1 MASLQAFYE
10 LMTSSIP
17 KDLTDVKLV
26 EANNSINGKD
36 NLSELANNR
45 QYERSRKQA
54 DVGGQVP
61 SIFLQAQRTTSGDS
75 LLSAN
80 LNKGNYL

>member
-1 MASLQAFYE
+1 MANLQAFYE
-10 LMTSSIP
+10 LMTNSIP

-45 QYERSRKQA
+45 QYERDRKKS
-54 DVGGQVP
+54 DVGQVP

>member
-17 KDLTDVKLV
+17 SDLTDVKLV
-26 EANNSINGKD
+26 EAQSSLAGKE

-61 SIFLQAQRTTSGDS
+61 SIFLQAQRTSAGES

-80 LNKGNYL
+80 LNKGNY